1 MENIPITKVSALPE
15 CDLCSS
21 VALYDAQL
29 QGGVWGYVCQPCFD
43 EYGCALGL
51 GLGQRLSVSTN

>member
-1 MENIPITKVSALPE
+1 MEQIKSVKVEVLPN

-29 QGGVWGYVCQPCFD
+29 VGGAWGYVCQPCFD

-51 GLGQRLSVSTN
+51 GLGQRLVLA